1 MIVPSAVRPGRN
13 GCPGPRRDVAGRK
26 PRLESCNPEQ
36 PDNSFVR
43 CIPKRKSPLPDY
55 FRQGR
60 FHENRTR
67 RTFLRFPEEIS
78 GEEQVSGADPKFP
91 EKVAVLLREC
101 PAQNFRK
108 EQALR
113 SGPKFPESDR
123 PPAGMAPVCGA
134 DSCRTAAGR
143 LDVGTDALRGKPPA
157 DLFTA
162 AARVRAILRF
172 GVPAAIPGCNAPS
185 RRRRGRLLPP
195 A

>member
-1 MIVPSAVRPGRN
+1 MRRLQCKSYLLLGILTAVFCYLFCFRYGVF
-13 GCPGPRRDVAGRK
+13 GSKVDWISQHSV
-26 PRLESCNPEQ
+26 
-36 PDNSFVR
+36 
-43 CIPKRKSPLPDY
+43 LPDY

>member
-1 MIVPSAVRPGRN
+1 M
-13 GCPGPRRDVAGRK
+13 RRL
-26 PRLESCNPEQ
+26 PYSCYLFLACLTLGFCYLFCLRYGMFGAKVDWISQ
-36 PDNSFVR
+36 HSV
-43 CIPKRKSPLPDY
+43 LPDY